1 MCDHFLVLAQAR
13 AGSPAS
19 SCRGS
24 CPTAPA
30 TLREG
35 SGNVDALDVLRA
47 LTREPATVEVFVAE
61 VETARGADRR
71 VDAAMDRLAKELTT
85 ADEAGARR
93 LVELMAPRPPL
104 TGVRMVGQ
112 CCLRSRR
119 SSLPCHPESMTC
131 TGAPLV
137 ARLHVDFG
145 HVSSAVCMR
154 G

>member
-61 VETARGADRR
+61 VETAREPDHSAIRKPMEIR
-71 VDAAMDRLAKELTT
+71 SAPPPSNTT
-85 ADEAGARR
+85 
-93 LVELMAPRPPL
+93 LN
-104 TGVRMVGQ
+104 
-112 CCLRSRR
+112 
-119 SSLPCHPESMTC
+119 
-131 TGAPLV
+131 
-137 ARLHVDFG
+137 DF
-145 HVSSAVCMR
+145 
-154 G
+154 